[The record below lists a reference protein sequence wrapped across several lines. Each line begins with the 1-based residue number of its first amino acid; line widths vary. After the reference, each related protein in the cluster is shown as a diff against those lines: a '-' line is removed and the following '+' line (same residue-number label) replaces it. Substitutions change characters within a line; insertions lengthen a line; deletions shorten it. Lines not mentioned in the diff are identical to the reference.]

1 MLHYKQEPALEMMR
15 NDESLKFLFALVK
28 LTKQKKDVHQFGC
41 LPSQQT
47 FLDYQSWMPAKSDF
61 REIIVDTTPARLHFD
76 MEWEGGERAEELPK
90 VYNVLEAVKEVLER
104 RINGLGVAESTL
116 QTVGDDQLVLQLPGE
131 QDPSR
136 AAKVLGTT
144 ALLEFRAQKPGT
156 EQQMTG
162 LLKLKRQAQAVLN
175 QRRQRSQA
183 LADGQPAPDSTTPPL
198 DLPAEQLAESLR
210 SLGVAVPAGSSEA
223 DQLELLLAEINRR
236 IVELYEPAELT
247 GKDLTAAGRQQQQSG
262 NGWDVTLSFN
272 SEGGRKFAAL
282 TQSIAGSG
290 RLLGIV
296 LDGRSISEAS
306 VGAEFKPAGITGGSA
321 SITGNFT
328 AEEARDLEV
337 QLRGGSLPL
346 PVKLIEVRTVGPSL
360 GAENIRS
367 SLVAAL
373 SGLALVAVF
382 MVVVY
387 RLPGLV
393 SVLALSLYALFNLAI
408 YALIPVT
415 LSLPGIAGFILSIGM
430 AVDANVLIF
439 ERVKEE
445 LRAGNTLI
453 RSIDTGFSLAFSSI
467 LDGHVTGLISCAA
480 LFALGTGLV
489 KGFAVTLAIGLLL
502 SLFTA
507 LTCTRTLLRVLM
519 SYPALRRPNYFLPA
533 SKLPA
538 PVA

>member
-1 MLHYKQEPALEMMR
+1 MARQQGW
-15 NDESLKFLFALVK
+15 FALILALAIAAGALLVSFPLQLGLDLRGGSQ
-28 LTKQKKDVHQFGC
+28 LTLQVLPAGSIRSVQKEQ
-41 LPSQQT
+41 
-47 FLDYQSWMPAKSDF
+47 
-61 REIIVDTTPARLHFD
+61 
-76 MEWEGGERAEELPK
+76 
-90 VYNVLEAVKEVLER
+90 LEAVKYVLER

-144 ALLEFRAQKPGT
+144 ALLEFRAQRPGT
-156 EQQMTG
+156 EQEMTG

-175 QRRQRSQA
+175 QSQVKA
-183 LADGQPAPDSTTPPL
+183 AAIANGQPVPPAVSIK
-198 DLPAEQLAESLR
+198 AEELAEALTQ
-210 SLGVAVPAGSSEA
+210 LGISVPPGSSETE
-223 DQLELLLAEINRR
+223 QLELLLSTVNTK
-236 IVELYEPAELT
+236 IVALYDPAELT
-247 GKDLTAAGRQQQQSG
+247 GKDLTSAGRQQQQTG
-262 NGWDVTLSFN
+262 TGWEVTLAFN
-272 SEGGRKFAAL
+272 SEGGKKFAEL
-282 TQSIAGSG
+282 TKGIAGTS

-296 LDGRSISEAS
+296 LDGRSISEAT
-306 VGAEFKPAGITGGSA
+306 VGPEFKPAGISGGAA

-328 AEEARDLEV
+328 ADEARDLEV

-367 SLVAAL
+367 SLIAAL

-387 RLPGLV
+387 RLPGVV
-393 SVLALSLYALFNLAI
+393 SVLALSLYSLFNLAV

-445 LRAGNTLI
+445 LRSGNTLI

-507 LTCTRTLLRVLM
+507 LTCTRTLLRLLM
-519 SYPALRRPNYFLPA
+519 SYPGLRRSTYFLPA
-533 SKLPA
+533 AQLPA
-538 PVA
+538 SAS

>member
-1 MLHYKQEPALEMMR
+1 MARQQGW
-15 NDESLKFLFALVK
+15 FALILALAIAAGAVLASFPLQLGLDLRGGSQLTLQVLPAGAIKQVK
-28 LTKQKKDVHQFGC
+28 SEQ
-41 LPSQQT
+41 
-47 FLDYQSWMPAKSDF
+47 
-61 REIIVDTTPARLHFD
+61 
-76 MEWEGGERAEELPK
+76 
-90 VYNVLEAVKEVLER
+90 LEAVKDVLDR

-156 EQQMTG
+156 EQEMSG
-162 LLKLKRQAQAVLN
+162 LLKLKRQAQAVLA
-175 QRRQRSQA
+175 QSRAQKDA
-183 LADGQPAPDSTTPPL
+183 GEGQPEIKTEELAKAL
-198 DLPAEQLAESLR
+198 EQL
-210 SLGVAVPAGSSEA
+210 GVQVPPGSSETE
-223 DQLELLLAEINRR
+223 QIELLLDEVNRR
-236 IVELYEPAELT
+236 IVALYEPAQLT
-247 GKDLTAAGRQQQQSG
+247 GKDLTSAGRQQQQTGS
-262 NGWDVTLSFN
+262 GWDVTLAFN
-272 SEGGRKFAAL
+272 NDGGRKFAEL

-306 VGAEFKPAGITGGSA
+306 VGPEFKPAGITGGAA

-346 PVKLIEVRTVGPSL
+346 PVKVIEQRTIGATL
-360 GAENIRS
+360 GAENVQRS
-367 SLVAAL
+367 L
-373 SGLALVAVF
+373 SAGLFGLALVAVF

-393 SVLALSLYALFNLAI
+393 AVLALALYALFNLAL

-415 LSLPGIAGFILSIGM
+415 LTLPGIAGFILSIGI

-445 LRAGNTLI
+445 LRRGNTLI
-453 RSIDTGFSLAFSSI
+453 RSIDAGFSLAFSSI

-489 KGFAVTLAIGLLL
+489 KGFAVTLGIGLLL

-507 LTCTRTLLRVLM
+507 LSCTRTLLRLLM
-519 SYPALRRPNYFLPA
+519 GYPALRRPTYFLPSA
-533 SKLPA
+533 QLPGSA
-538 PVA
+538 A